1 MAKESVTERIEKQAA
16 KAVIRNAVLRWET
29 GLILVLTIAAT
40 AFLPNY
46 ITFIPQ
52 LAWPVL
58 GAIGEAVVIGVGLTD
73 KNRQQ
78 RAIDAAFREKYTFS
92 GIHDRNLLDKLNE
105 AEQYRVRIQ
114 SIVDQQKSGVLRD
127 RLKATA
133 DEVYDW
139 VGNMV
144 ALARRI
150 DTYRMDPIIRR
161 DLTSV
166 PRDIDNLKRRLALE
180 RDASV
185 KEQMTT
191 TLESSQRQLEAL
203 QELKGRME
211 RADLQLDHS
220 LAALGTV
227 YSQFLLIGSKDVDS
241 DRTERLSDDIRDQVL
256 ALQDIVDSLNE
267 VYSSGGAEDVETI
280 PAARSR
286 REQAAGR

>member
-1 MAKESVTERIEKQAA
+1 MANESVTERIEKQAA
-16 KAVIRNAVLRWET
+16 RSMLRNAILRWET
-29 GLILVLTIAAT
+29 GAILVLTIAAT
-40 AFLPNY
+40 VFLPDV
-46 ITFIPQ
+46 IPFIPP
-52 LAWPVL
+52 LVWPL
-58 GAIGEAVVIGVGLTD
+58 FGAAGEAAVIYAGLTD

-92 GIHDRNLLDKLNE
+92 GIRDRNLLAKLNE

-114 SIVDQQKSGVLRD
+114 SIVDQQKSGILRD
-127 RLKATA
+127 RLKSTA
-133 DEVYDW
+133 DEVYTW

-144 ALARRI
+144 QLARRI
-150 DTYRMDPIIRR
+150 DAFRGDQIIRR
-161 DLTSV
+161 DLTAV
-166 PRDIDNLKRRLALE
+166 PRDIENLKRRLALE

-185 KEQMTT
+185 REQMTT

-241 DRTERLSDDIRDQVL
+241 DRTDRLSDDIRDQVL

-280 PAARSR
+280 TAARTR